1 MLEKVKEREVT
12 MAGES
17 MTKSGFSKET
27 MEKVREVMTRYPTTQ
42 GAALPVLYHAQKEFG
57 CINDE
62 ALHAVAQVLKISR
75 AEVYGLATYYSV
87 FSSTPLGRN
96 VIYLCDNLACTL
108 LGAESL
114 QSHVEKKLNVKM
126 GETTADGRFTLR
138 NAECL
143 GACGEAPVMLVN
155 DDFYE
160 ALTENRID
168 EVLEK
173 YE

>member
-1 MLEKVKEREVT
+1 MSKAE
-12 MAGES
+12 
-17 MTKSGFSKET
+17 FSKET
-27 MEKVREVMTRYPTTQ
+27 LKKIQEVMTRYPTSQ

-62 ALHAVAQVLKISR
+62 ALHAVAHILKISR
-75 AEVYGLATYYSV
+75 VETYGLATYYSM
-87 FSSTPLGRN
+87 FSLKPLGRN
-96 VIYLCDNLACTL
+96 VIYLCDNLVCTL

-114 QSHVEKKLNVKM
+114 QSHLEKRLDVKM
-126 GETTADGRFTLR
+126 GETTVDGRFTLK

-160 ALTENRID
+160 GLTESRID

-173 YE
+173 YK